1 MEVLMTQWRWRGV
14 GLAVAVGLA
23 LAAAA
28 VGDERQAAF
37 QEREQK
43 AKAAKAAELGFVLD
57 PEVAPKAE
65 HIARAHYP
73 KELLAQ
79 RRAGTVL
86 VLFGISPKGA
96 VVAPE
101 VLESSPGFDAAA
113 LKSIAKWRF
122 RPAKKAGIDVGTV
135 EVVPVIFKVY

>member
-1 MEVLMTQWRWRGV
+1 MTRWPWRGV
-14 GLAVAVGLA
+14 GLAVALGLGLTA
-23 LAAAA
+23 GAI
-28 VGDERQAAF
+28 GDERQAEF
-37 QEREQK
+37 QEKERK

-57 PEVAPKAE
+57 PDVAPKAE
-65 HIARAHYP
+65 HIERARYP
-73 KELLAQ
+73 KELIDQ

-86 VLFGISPKGA
+86 VLFGISPKGL

-101 VLESSPGFDAAA
+101 ILESAPGFDAAA
-113 LKSIAKWRF
+113 LKSVAKWRF